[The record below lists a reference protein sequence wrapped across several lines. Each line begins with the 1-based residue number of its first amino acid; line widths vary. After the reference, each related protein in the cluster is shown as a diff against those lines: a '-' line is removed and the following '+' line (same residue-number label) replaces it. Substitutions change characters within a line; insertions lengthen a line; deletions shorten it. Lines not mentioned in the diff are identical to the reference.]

1 MMGSAMQYL
10 MEISFSE
17 VVNRVFWFFGAIL
30 AVWFVNIVINHPSA
44 VMLGIKNLWLHP
56 MRSILTV
63 LGIFVGVASV
73 IWLLAISKGIG
84 DEVQK
89 QIENLGADTIMI
101 RTVKPPSEKLSSQGL
116 TPYGLTREEYDM
128 LSATVPTIRSAIPIR
143 EMRRQFQF
151 KDRKLDGRLV
161 GCTPEYAEVTKLE
174 VDRGHFITDAENF
187 SRDSHCVLSAK
198 VAEKL
203 FPYEDPIG
211 QRIYMPENQDFYLIV
226 GVLKPKGATAAV
238 GGSMAA
244 QDFSNDVYIPI
255 RTLQQRIG
263 DTIMTMRSG
272 SREGEIIE
280 LNQITLRCRDVNDVK
295 KTAELVSTALSSH
308 EKMEDISVVV
318 PLELLEQAKTTKYMF
333 MVLAAMIASISLLVG
348 GIGIMNIMLATV
360 TERTREIGIRRAL
373 GAKRR
378 DIIRQFLVETS
389 VLSLTGGI
397 TGILFGLLCGPAVSG
412 ARSLAN
418 SWFEKQMM
426 DLPAVVRTVEPSI
439 VPESIT
445 GAFLI
450 SLAVGLFFGI
460 YPAIRAAK
468 MSPIEALR
476 HE

>member
-1 MMGSAMQYL
+1 MGL
-10 MEISFSE
+10 
-17 VVNRVFWFFGAIL
+17 W
-30 AVWFVNIVINHPSA
+30 
-44 VMLGIKNLWLHP
+44 LGTIQLGVKSLWLHP

-63 LGIFVGVASV
+63 LGIFIGVASV

-84 DEVQK
+84 DEAQR
-89 QIENLGADTIMI
+89 QIESLGADTIMI

-128 LSATVPTIRSAIPIR
+128 LVATIPTVRSAIPIR

-151 KDRKLDGRLV
+151 KNRKLDGRLV

-174 VDRGHFITDAENF
+174 LTSGHFITDAENF
-187 SRDSHCVLSAK
+187 ARDCQCVLSAK

-203 FPYEDPIG
+203 FPYEDPVG
-211 QRIYMPENQDFYLIV
+211 QRIYMPENQDFYLVV
-226 GVLKPKGATAAV
+226 GVLKPKGATAAI

-263 DTIMTMRSG
+263 DTVMTMRSG

-280 LNQITLRCRDVNDVK
+280 LNQITLRCRDVTEVK
-295 KTAELVSTALSSH
+295 KTAELVSAALDSH
-308 EKMEDISVVV
+308 SKMEDIAVVV
-318 PLELLEQAKTTKYMF
+318 PLELLEQARTTRAMF
-333 MVLAAMIASISLLVG
+333 MLFMGMIAAISLLVG

-373 GAKRR
+373 GAKRK

-397 TGILFGLLCGPAVSG
+397 TGILFGLLCGPAVTM

-418 SWFEKQMM
+418 AWFEKQMM
-426 DLPAVVRTVEPSI
+426 DLPEVVRTVQPSI
-439 VPESIT
+439 VPESIP
-445 GAFLI
+445 GAFFI
-450 SLAVGLFFGI
+450 SLAVGLVFGI
-460 YPAIRAAK
+460 YPATRAAK
-468 MSPIEALR
+468 MNPIEALR

>member
-1 MMGSAMQYL
+1 MGLLLGTIQ
-10 MEISFSE
+10 
-17 VVNRVFWFFGAIL
+17 
-30 AVWFVNIVINHPSA
+30 
-44 VMLGIKNLWLHP
+44 LGIKSLWLHP

-63 LGIFVGVASV
+63 LGIFIGVASV

-84 DEVQK
+84 DEAQR
-89 QIENLGADTIMI
+89 QIESLGADTIMI
-101 RTVKPPSEKLSSQGL
+101 RTVKPPSEKMSSQGL

-128 LSATVPTIRSAIPIR
+128 LVATVPTIRGAIPIR

-174 VDRGHFITDAENF
+174 LVSGHFITDAENF
-187 SRDSHCVLSAK
+187 SRDCHCVLSAK
-198 VAEKL
+198 VAAKL

-211 QRIYMPENQDFYLIV
+211 QRIYMPENQDFYLVV
-226 GVLKPKGATAAV
+226 GVLKPKGATAAI

-263 DTIMTMRSG
+263 DTVMTMRSG

-280 LNQITLRCRDVNDVK
+280 LNQITLRCRDVTDVK
-295 KTAELVSTALSSH
+295 QTAELVGAALASH
-308 EKMEDISVVV
+308 QKMEDISVVV
-318 PLELLEQAKTTKYMF
+318 PLELLEQARTTRAMF
-333 MVLAAMIASISLLVG
+333 MLFMGMIAAISLLVG

-397 TGILFGLLCGPAVSG
+397 TGILFGLLCGPAVTA
-412 ARSLAN
+412 ARYVAN
-418 SWFEKQMM
+418 LWFEKQMA
-426 DLPAVVRTVEPSI
+426 DLPEVVRTVQPAI
-439 VPESIT
+439 VPESIP
-445 GAFLI
+445 GAFFI
-450 SLAVGLFFGI
+450 SLAVGLIFGI
-460 YPAIRAAK
+460 YPATRAAR
-468 MSPIEALR
+468 MNPIEALR

>member
-1 MMGSAMQYL
+1 MGLFLGTVQ
-10 MEISFSE
+10 
-17 VVNRVFWFFGAIL
+17 
-30 AVWFVNIVINHPSA
+30 
-44 VMLGIKNLWLHP
+44 LGIKSLWLHP

-63 LGIFVGVASV
+63 LGIFIGVASV
-73 IWLLAISKGIG
+73 IWLLAISQGISN
-84 DEVQK
+84 EAQR

-101 RTVKPPSEKLSSQGL
+101 RTVKPPSEKMSSQGL

-128 LSATVPTIRSAIPIR
+128 LVATVPTVRSAIPIR

-151 KDRKLDGRLV
+151 KNRKLDGRLV

-174 VDRGHFITDAENF
+174 IDRGQFITDVENF
-187 SRDSHCVLSAK
+187 SRDTHCVLSAK

-211 QRIYMPENQDFYLIV
+211 QRVYMPENQDFYLVI
-226 GVLKPKGATAAV
+226 GVLKPKGATAAI

-244 QDFSNDVYIPI
+244 QDFSNDVYIPL

-280 LNQITLRCRDVNDVK
+280 LNQITLRCRDVSDVK
-295 KTAELVSTALSSH
+295 KTAELVSAALSSH
-308 EKMEDISVVV
+308 DKMEDISVVV
-318 PLELLEQAKTTKYMF
+318 PLELLEQARTTRAMF
-333 MVLAAMIASISLLVG
+333 MLFMGMIAAISLLVG

-397 TGILFGLLCGPAVSG
+397 TGILFGLLCGPTVNA

-418 SWFEKQMM
+418 VWFEKQMM
-426 DLPAVVRTVEPSI
+426 DLPEVVRTVQPAIVMASI
-439 VPESIT
+439 P
-445 GAFLI
+445 GAFFI
-450 SLAVGLFFGI
+450 SLAVGLIFGI
-460 YPAIRAAK
+460 YPATRAAR
-468 MSPIEALR
+468 MNPIEALR